1 MANRDVPELKIVNN
15 EAARRWEAHVDQQMG
30 VAKYRRRGDAIAFL
44 HTEVPPALEGRGI
57 ASRLVRAALDDARTR
72 GLAVI
77 PFCPYVAGYI
87 RRHPGYATLV
97 PPEYR
102 DLLEEAQS

>member
-1 MANRDVPELKIVNN
+1 MANRVVPELKIVNN

-30 VAKYRRRGDAIAFL
+30 VAEYRRRGDAIAFL

-57 ASRLVRAALDDARTR
+57 ASRLVQAALDDARTR

-77 PFCPYVAGYI
+77 PYCPYVAGYI
-87 RRHPGYATLV
+87 RRHPAYTTLV
-97 PPEYR
+97 PPDYR
-102 DLLEEAQS
+102 DLLAEA